1 MKNSSKLEL
10 TIERNF
16 TLSRRGFSGSCACS
30 RTLLWNSNKLSSR
43 LMYNS
48 GDSSVRSGER
58 GGASEDCIVTDVAA
72 PEISS
77 GSSES
82 DSPIGELCIGR
93 SILLDSTKKKNAA
106 LLAPWKRFESGGNVT
121 GLEIVTERGAL
132 VRATDDD
139 GRSSL
144 WQPPRSANSGTPLAR
159 DSRWM
164 C

>member
-58 GGASEDCIVTDVAA
+58 GGASEDCIVTDVAE
-72 PEISS
+72 PEVSS

-82 DSPIGELCIGR
+82 NSPIGELCIGR
-93 SILLDSTKKKNAA
+93 SILLDSTKEKKRRVTS
-106 LLAPWKRFESGGNVT
+106 LMETFLKRRE
-121 GLEIVTERGAL
+121 
-132 VRATDDD
+132 
-139 GRSSL
+139 
-144 WQPPRSANSGTPLAR
+144 
-159 DSRWM
+159 
-164 C
+164 